1 MRLRWIS
8 WGAAVLAGTVFCT
21 AAVFNPL
28 SVKPVLQTAPLRSVL
43 SALSFL
49 QPLIPATYAVAMEG
63 AKTSSAPARR
73 GGNAPP
79 APVRV
84 AAVEARTVPVS
95 LEGVGNVQA
104 RSTVAIKS
112 RVDGQLFEATVK
124 DGQTVKTGDLLF
136 RLDPRP
142 FEAQLKQAEANLAR
156 DRANLDKAEAD
167 VGRFG
172 ELARK
177 GISPQTRL
185 EEATTS
191 VNTLRAAVQATQ
203 AAIDLAKLN
212 LSYTTI
218 RSPLD
223 GRVGSLLVAP
233 GNMVKANDTQ
243 ALLVITET
251 QPIYVSFGL
260 AEQHI
265 SALRE
270 RFAKGRL
277 GVSVTTQGWQGPPA
291 EGELFF
297 INNAVD
303 MTTGTIQVMARFAN
317 LDERLLPGQFVR
329 ATVELRR
336 IENAITVPARSVQI
350 NQKGHYVWVM
360 QPDKVV
366 KSVPVTLGPEHD
378 GRMVIESGLAL
389 GEQVVTDGQLRLFPG
404 AKVAPAGGD
413 GPAKGKPRVQS

>member
-1 MRLRWIS
+1 MTARWMVWGLILVG
-8 WGAAVLAGTVFCT
+8 GAAFCS
-21 AAVFNPL
+21 AAALNPQ
-28 SVKPVLQTAPLRSVL
+28 SVKPVLQSAPARWVLDHLPALR
-43 SALSFL
+43 
-49 QPLIPATYAVAMEG
+49 PIIPATYAVAMEG
-63 AKTSSAPARR
+63 AKTADAGRPR
-73 GGNAPP
+73 GGPPP
-79 APVRV
+79 APVRI
-84 AAVEARTVPVS
+84 ARAETRSVPIT

-112 RVDGQLFEATVK
+112 RVDGQLFEALVK
-124 DGQTVKTGDLLF
+124 DGQTVRKGDLLF

-156 DRANLDKAEAD
+156 DEANLAKAETD

-218 RSPLD
+218 LSPLD
-223 GRVGSLLVAP
+223 GRVGSLLIAP

-251 QPIYVSFGL
+251 QPVYVSVGL

-265 SALRE
+265 TALRA
-270 RFAKGRL
+270 RYAKGKL
-277 GVSVTTQGWQGPPA
+277 GVAVTTQGWEGPPA
-291 EGELFF
+291 RGELFF

-303 MTTGTIQVMARFAN
+303 TNTGTIQVMAIVAN
-317 LDERLLPGQFVR
+317 EGERLVPGQFVR
-329 ATVELRR
+329 ASVELARLD
-336 IENAITVPARSVQI
+336 NAVVVPAQSVQI

-360 QPDKVV
+360 QPDSTV
-366 KSVPVTLGPEHD
+366 KAVPVSVGPEAE
-378 GRMVIESGLAL
+378 GQMVIEQGIQP
-389 GEQVVTDGQLRLFPG
+389 GDQIVTDGQLRLFPG

-413 GPAKGKPRVQS
+413 GGKNGKAQS

>member
-1 MRLRWIS
+1 MSLRWIS
-8 WGAAVLAGTVFCT
+8 WGLAVLAGTAFCA
-21 AAVFNPL
+21 AAVLNPQ
-28 SVKPVLQTAPLRSVL
+28 SVKLVLQSDPARTVL
-43 SALSFL
+43 SSLSFL
-49 QPLIPATYAVAMEG
+49 KPLIPATYAVAMEN
-63 AKTSSAPARR
+63 AKKPAASPRR
-73 GGNAPP
+73 GGNVPA
-79 APVRV
+79 APVRI
-84 AAVEARTVPVS
+84 AAVESRVVPVS

-112 RVDGQLFEATVK
+112 RVDGQLFEAMVK

-142 FEAQLKQAEANLAR
+142 FEAQVKQAEANLAR

-233 GNMVKANDTQ
+233 GNMVKATDTQ

-265 SALRE
+265 PALRE

-277 GVSVTTQGWQGPPA
+277 GVAVTTQGWTGPPA
-291 EGELFF
+291 DGELFF

-303 MTTGTIQVMARFAN
+303 MATGTIQVMARFAN
-317 LDERLLPGQFVR
+317 VDERLLPGQFVR

-336 IENAITVPARSVQI
+336 IENAVTVPARAIQI

-360 QPDKVV
+360 QPNNVV

-378 GRMVIESGLAL
+378 GRMVIESGVTI
-389 GEQVVTDGQLRLFPG
+389 GDQVVTDGQLRLFPG
-404 AKVAPAGGD
+404 APVAPAGGD
-413 GPAKGKPRVQS
+413 GPGKGKPKVQS